1 MVLPLVKPFWQ
12 NFCIILFT
20 FSGKNEKE
28 FEFFG
33 VIFGYYFNN
42 IGKKVLNNTILGTLF
57 ITDTQLRE
65 A

>member
-1 MVLPLVKPFWQ
+1 MKKNL
-12 NFCIILFT
+12 NFLGLFLAIIL
-20 FSGKNEKE
+20 
-28 FEFFG
+28 
-33 VIFGYYFNN
+33 I

>member
-1 MVLPLVKPFWQ
+1 MRPCGIAISETFLAELLH
-12 NFCIILFT
+12 NILFT

-42 IGKKVLNNTILGTLF
+42 RQESV
-57 ITDTQLRE
+57 E
-65 A
+65 

>member
-28 FEFFG
+28 FEFLGLFLA
-33 VIFGYYFNN
+33 IILI